1 MQNTRLLVE
10 IHNTHNSVTATFKIV
25 TCTKHSANVCVPFV
39 KSLLDNGADEGGA
52 VEEHPLVA
60 LVVILLGHLTPSMRI
75 TFPEFDV
82 PDLLDLGHVVS
93 NENASGVTLQVN
105 VNKKHVKQARVAS
118 LVARRLSVLEIGVQT
133 LPGAN

>member
-60 LVVILLGHLTPSMRI
+60 LVVVLLGHLTPSMRI

-105 VNKKHVKQARVAS
+105 VNNDNFKQARVAS
-118 LVARRLSVLEIGVQT
+118 LVARRLAVLEI
-133 LPGAN
+133 

>member
-60 LVVILLGHLTPSMRI
+60 LVVVLLRHLAPSMRI
-75 TFPEFDV
+75 TLPEFDV
-82 PDLLDLGHVVS
+82 PNLLDLGHVVS
-93 NENASGVTLQVN
+93 NKNASGVTLQVN
-105 VNKKHVKQARVAS
+105 VNNKHVKRARVAS
-118 LVARRLSVLEIGVQT
+118 LVARRLAVLEI
-133 LPGAN
+133 